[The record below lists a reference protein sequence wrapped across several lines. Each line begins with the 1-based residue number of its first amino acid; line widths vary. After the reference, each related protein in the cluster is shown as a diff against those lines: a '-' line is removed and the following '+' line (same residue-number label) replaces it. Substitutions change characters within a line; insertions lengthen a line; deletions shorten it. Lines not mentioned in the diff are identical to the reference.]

1 MRVLIIEDEHK
12 IANALKRVFQQEH
25 YAVDV
30 CYDGEEGL
38 AMGTNQP
45 YDIMIIDLGLP
56 KKDGLQVIKE
66 LRQQSVHTPVI
77 VLTAKGSTS
86 EKVAGLDAGADD
98 YILKPFAMDE
108 VLARVRALLRRPA
121 DQQTTVLEAEDLT
134 LNTTTYEVK
143 RGGKVIPLTSKEFS
157 LLEYLLRNKGR
168 PLSKDEII
176 GHVWDYD
183 ADVLPNT
190 VEVYIRYLRQKIDDP
205 FVKPIIHTAR
215 GFGYSVKE

>member
-45 YDIMIIDLGLP
+45 YDIMIIELGLP
-56 KKDGLQVIKE
+56 KKDGLEVIKE

-205 FVKPIIHTAR
+205 FDKPIIHTAR

>member
-56 KKDGLQVIKE
+56 KKDGLEVIKE

-205 FVKPIIHTAR
+205 FNKPIIHTAR

>member
-56 KKDGLQVIKE
+56 KKNGLEVIKE
-66 LRQQSVHTPVI
+66 LRQQSVHAPVI

-205 FVKPIIHTAR
+205 FDKPIIHTAR

>member
-56 KKDGLQVIKE
+56 KKDGLEVIKE

-108 VLARVRALLRRPA
+108 VLARVRALWRRPA

-205 FVKPIIHTAR
+205 FDKPIIHTAR

>member
-56 KKDGLQVIKE
+56 KKDGLEVIKE

-168 PLSKDEII
+168 PLSLDEII

-205 FVKPIIHTAR
+205 FDKPIIHTAR

>member
-56 KKDGLQVIKE
+56 KKNGLEVIKE

-205 FVKPIIHTAR
+205 FDKPIIHTAR

>member
-56 KKDGLQVIKE
+56 KKDGLEVIKE

-205 FVKPIIHTAR
+205 FDKPIIHTAR
-215 GFGYSVKE
+215 GFGYSVKG

>member
-56 KKDGLQVIKE
+56 KKDGLEVIKE

-190 VEVYIRYLRQKIDDP
+190 VEVYIRYLRQKIDGP
-205 FVKPIIHTAR
+205 FDKPIIHTAR

>member
-205 FVKPIIHTAR
+205 FNKPIIHTAR

>member
-56 KKDGLQVIKE
+56 KKDGLEVIKE

-143 RGGKVIPLTSKEFS
+143 RGGKVIPLPSKEFS

-205 FVKPIIHTAR
+205 FDKPIIHTAR

>member
-205 FVKPIIHTAR
+205 FDKPILHTAR

>member
-143 RGGKVIPLTSKEFS
+143 RGGKVIPLTSKEVS

-205 FVKPIIHTAR
+205 FDKPIIHTAR

>member
-1 MRVLIIEDEHK
+1 MKILIIEDEHK

-56 KKDGLQVIKE
+56 KKDGLEVIKE

-205 FVKPIIHTAR
+205 FDKPIIHTAR

>member
-38 AMGTNQP
+38 AMGANQP

-205 FVKPIIHTAR
+205 FDKPIIHTAR

>member
-45 YDIMIIDLGLP
+45 YDIMIIDLGLT

-205 FVKPIIHTAR
+205 FDKPIIHTAR

>member
-56 KKDGLQVIKE
+56 KKDGLEVIKE

-205 FVKPIIHTAR
+205 FDKPIVHTAR

>member
-66 LRQQSVHTPVI
+66 LRQQGVHTPVI

-205 FVKPIIHTAR
+205 FDKPIIHTAR
-215 GFGYSVKE
+215 GFGYSVKG

>member
-121 DQQTTVLEAEDLT
+121 DQQITVLEAEDLT

-205 FVKPIIHTAR
+205 FDKPIIHTAR

>member
-56 KKDGLQVIKE
+56 KKDGLEVIKE

-86 EKVAGLDAGADD
+86 EKVVGLDAGADD

-205 FVKPIIHTAR
+205 FDKPIVHTAR

>member
-121 DQQTTVLEAEDLT
+121 DRQTTVLEAEDLT

-205 FVKPIIHTAR
+205 FDKPIIHTAR

>member
-66 LRQQSVHTPVI
+66 LRQQGVHTPVI

-190 VEVYIRYLRQKIDDP
+190 VEVYIRYLRQNIDDP
-205 FVKPIIHTAR
+205 FDKPIIHTAR

>member
-66 LRQQSVHTPVI
+66 LRQQGVHTPVI

-205 FVKPIIHTAR
+205 FDKPIIHTAR
-215 GFGYSVKE
+215 GFGYSVK

>member
-56 KKDGLQVIKE
+56 KKDGLEVIKE

-205 FVKPIIHTAR
+205 FDKPIIHTAR

>member
-56 KKDGLQVIKE
+56 KKDGLEVIKE
-66 LRQQSVHTPVI
+66 LRQQSVHAPVI

-205 FVKPIIHTAR
+205 FDKPIIHTAR

>member
-121 DQQTTVLEAEDLT
+121 DQQTTVLEAENLT

-205 FVKPIIHTAR
+205 FDKPIIHTAR

>member
-66 LRQQSVHTPVI
+66 LRQQGVHTPVI

-205 FVKPIIHTAR
+205 FDKPIIHTAR

>member
-12 IANALKRVFQQEH
+12 IANALKREFQQEH

-56 KKDGLQVIKE
+56 KKDGLEVIKE

-205 FVKPIIHTAR
+205 FDKPIIHTAR

>member
-121 DQQTTVLEAEDLT
+121 NQQTTVLEAEDLT

-205 FVKPIIHTAR
+205 FDKPIIHTAR

>member
-56 KKDGLQVIKE
+56 KKDGLEVIKE

-121 DQQTTVLEAEDLT
+121 DRQTTVLEAEDLT

-205 FVKPIIHTAR
+205 FDKPIIHTAR

>member
-205 FVKPIIHTAR
+205 FDKPIIHTAR
-215 GFGYSVKE
+215 GFGYSVKG

>member
-205 FVKPIIHTAR
+205 FDKPIIHTAR

>member
-12 IANALKRVFQQEH
+12 IANALKRVLQQEH
-25 YAVDV
+25 YAADV

-38 AMGTNQP
+38 SMGLNQP
-45 YDIMIIDLGLP
+45 YDLMIIDLGLP
-56 KKDGLQVIKE
+56 KKNGLQVIKA
-66 LRQQSVHTPVI
+66 LRKQGVHTPVI
-77 VLTAKGSTS
+77 ILTAKGSTAD
-86 EKVAGLDAGADD
+86 KVAGLDAGADD

-108 VLARVRALLRRPA
+108 VLARARALLRRPA
-121 DQQTTVLEAEDLT
+121 DQQNTILEAEDLT
-134 LNTTTYEVK
+134 LDTTTYEVK
-143 RGGKVIPLTSKEFS
+143 RGGKLISLTSKEFS

-205 FVKPIIHTAR
+205 YDKPIIHTAR
-215 GFGYSVKE
+215 GFGYSIKE

>member
-12 IANALKRVFQQEH
+12 IANALKRVLQQEH
-25 YAVDV
+25 YATDV

-38 AMGTNQP
+38 SMGLNQP
-45 YDIMIIDLGLP
+45 YDLMIIDLGLP
-56 KKDGLQVIKE
+56 KKNGLQVIKT
-66 LRQQSVHTPVI
+66 LRKQGVHTPVI
-77 VLTAKGSTS
+77 ILTAKGSTS
-86 EKVAGLDAGADD
+86 DKVAGLDAGADD

-108 VLARVRALLRRPA
+108 VLARARALLRRPA
-121 DQQTTVLEAEDLT
+121 DQQNTILGAEDLT
-134 LNTTTYEVK
+134 LDTTTYEVK
-143 RGGKVIPLTSKEFS
+143 RGGKLISLTSKEFS

-205 FVKPIIHTAR
+205 YDKPIIHTAR
-215 GFGYSVKE
+215 GFGYSIKE

>member
-1 MRVLIIEDEHK
+1 MRILIIEDEHK

-56 KKDGLQVIKE
+56 KKDGLEVIKE

-121 DQQTTVLEAEDLT
+121 DRQTTVLEAEDLT

-205 FVKPIIHTAR
+205 FDKPIIHTAR

>member
-1 MRVLIIEDEHK
+1 
-12 IANALKRVFQQEH
+12 
-25 YAVDV
+25 
-30 CYDGEEGL
+30 
-38 AMGTNQP
+38 
-45 YDIMIIDLGLP
+45 
-56 KKDGLQVIKE
+56 
-66 LRQQSVHTPVI
+66 
-77 VLTAKGSTS
+77 
-86 EKVAGLDAGADD
+86 
-98 YILKPFAMDE
+98 MDE

-121 DQQTTVLEAEDLT
+121 DQQTTVLEAENLT

-205 FVKPIIHTAR
+205 FDKPIIHTAR

>member
-56 KKDGLQVIKE
+56 KKDGLEVIKE

-190 VEVYIRYLRQKIDDP
+190 VEVYIRYLRQKIDDT
-205 FVKPIIHTAR
+205 FDKPIIHTAR